1 MVGPTINK
9 FRHNLFD
16 LEQIQRLVEKAIP
29 AKSLNLYKGLS
40 NWCACGAID
49 LSAKDFI
56 SHCMD
61 HHRGLAMKNSQLNRP
76 PWIDWVNYEDD
87 EVMELI
93 CFTDE
98 NLDNYFNNN

>member
-1 MVGPTINK
+1 MNNFPL
-9 FRHNLFD
+9 NLFD
-16 LEQIQRLVEKAIP
+16 LEQIQRLVEKATP
-29 AKSLNLYKGLS
+29 AKSLNLYKGCS

-49 LSAKDFI
+49 LSSREFI

-61 HHRGLAMKNSQLNRP
+61 HHRGLAMKNCQINRP

-93 CFTDE
+93 CYTDE

>member
-1 MVGPTINK
+1 
-9 FRHNLFD
+9 
-16 LEQIQRLVEKAIP
+16 
-29 AKSLNLYKGLS
+29 
-40 NWCACGAID
+40 
-49 LSAKDFI
+49 
-56 SHCMD
+56 
-61 HHRGLAMKNSQLNRP
+61 MKNSQLNRP